1 MLRYIGKRIL
11 LAIPTLLIVA
21 VISFAMIRM
30 IPGGPAVNYLG
41 ITATPETVAEIN
53 ARLGLDRS
61 IAEQF
66 LEFLKG
72 ICTGDFG
79 TSFVYNRPVMS
90 LILEKL
96 PVTLQLTGC
105 AVLVSILMGI
115 PLGLAAAMKRG
126 SWMDQGITA
135 LAVCGVAIPEFWL
148 SLMLVQFISLPVAWF
163 PTGGY
168 AAMGEGFL
176 PWLRHILLPAIT
188 LGFIFSAVMC
198 RMTRSAMIDVLSQD
212 YIKTARAKG
221 QKEWIVMMLHAFRNA
236 MIPVI
241 TVVGISICSLIGGA
255 VVVEQIYSIPGI
267 GRLFINAIMDRDY
280 PLFQGLVFYLG
291 AFVVVVNLLV
301 DMICVLLN
309 PKISLGDHS

>member
-1 MLRYIGKRIL
+1 LLRYIGKRIL

>member
-1 MLRYIGKRIL
+1 
-11 LAIPTLLIVA
+11 
-21 VISFAMIRM
+21 
-30 IPGGPAVNYLG
+30 
-41 ITATPETVAEIN
+41 
-53 ARLGLDRS
+53 
-61 IAEQF
+61 
-66 LEFLKG
+66 
-72 ICTGDFG
+72 
-79 TSFVYNRPVMS
+79 
-90 LILEKL
+90 
-96 PVTLQLTGC
+96 
-105 AVLVSILMGI
+105 
-115 PLGLAAAMKRG
+115 
-126 SWMDQGITA
+126 
-135 LAVCGVAIPEFWL
+135 
-148 SLMLVQFISLPVAWF
+148 
-163 PTGGY
+163 
-168 AAMGEGFL
+168 MGEGFL

>member
-1 MLRYIGKRIL
+1 
-11 LAIPTLLIVA
+11 
-21 VISFAMIRM
+21 
-30 IPGGPAVNYLG
+30 
-41 ITATPETVAEIN
+41 
-53 ARLGLDRS
+53 LDRS

>member
-79 TSFVYNRPVMS
+79 TSFGYNRPVMS

>member
-30 IPGGPAVNYLG
+30 IPGGPAANYLG

-53 ARLGLDRS
+53 ARLGLDRPV
-61 IAEQF
+61 AEQF
-66 LEFLKG
+66 LDFLKG

-79 TSFVYNRPVMS
+79 VSFVYNRPVMS

-105 AVLVSILMGI
+105 AVLLSILMGI

-168 AAMGEGFL
+168 AAMGEGFV
-176 PWLRHILLPAIT
+176 PWLRHMLLPAIT

-198 RMTRSAMIDVLSQD
+198 RMTRSSMIDVLNQD

-221 QKEWIVMMLHAFRNA
+221 QKERIVILLHAFRNA
-236 MIPVI
+236 MIPVV

-280 PLFQGLVFYLG
+280 TLFQGLVFYLG

-301 DMICVLLN
+301 DIICALLN

>member
-148 SLMLVQFISLPVAWF
+148 SLMLVQFISLPEAWF